1 MRKLQTKNNNELN
14 TFVFSFLFFFY
25 FYFIS
30 FYFFRELRDFK
41 QRLDTM
47 SHELK
52 RKDMQVKELQARL
65 DTGDGC
71 KYTLI
76 DNLESEKCTKVHLL
90 HRYGNIASTL
100 VMQVAAV
107 HVIYL
112 ICTCVYFY
120 TSIERVL
127 NSGLVS

>member
-1 MRKLQTKNNNELN
+1 M
-14 TFVFSFLFFFY
+14 FSSFFICTI
-25 FYFIS
+25 YFIS

-71 KYTLI
+71 KYTSI
-76 DNLESEKCTKVHLL
+76 DNLESEKCTKVRSL

-112 ICTCVYFY
+112 ICKCVDFY
-120 TSIERVL
+120 TSVERVL
-127 NSGLVS
+127 NSGLVP